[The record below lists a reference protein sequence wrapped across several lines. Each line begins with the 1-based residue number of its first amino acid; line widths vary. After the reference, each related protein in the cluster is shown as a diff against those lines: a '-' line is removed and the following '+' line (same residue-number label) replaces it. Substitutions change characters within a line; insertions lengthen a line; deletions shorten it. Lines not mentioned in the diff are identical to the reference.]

1 MNDDRHSPPDVVT
14 QLRQDIACGA
24 HPLGSR
30 LVEDRLCARYD
41 VKRHTL
47 RAAFAHLVDKGLL
60 TQIPNRGV
68 QVREPTPDEVDEIYN
83 IRMLLETRAAELTP
97 LPAPPNTL
105 TAMKRHFEAHVAAV
119 RDFDIRRI
127 YLENVA
133 FHDYEFALCSNQRLV
148 GLIRDLTEQ
157 AQMVRTIAY
166 GVPRHLDTI
175 IDQHREIIAAL
186 ATTDRARYVA
196 AVRVHI
202 PASTVEYRR
211 IFEQI
216 HGTGTA
222 NR

>member
-1 MNDDRHSPPDVVT
+1 MKDDRDSPPDLVT
-14 QLRQDIACGA
+14 QLRQDIACGV
-24 HPLGSR
+24 HPLGTR
-30 LVEDRLCARYD
+30 LIEDRLCERYG

-47 RAAFAHLVDKGLL
+47 RAAFAHLVEKGLL

-68 QVREPTPDEVDEIYN
+68 QVREPTPDEVDEIYD

-97 LPAPPNTL
+97 LPAPPETL
-105 TAMKRHFEAHVAAV
+105 AAMKWHFDAHVAAV

-133 FHDYEFALCSNQRLV
+133 FHDCEFALCSNQRLI

-157 AQMVRTIAY
+157 AQTVRTIAY
-166 GVPRHLDTI
+166 GVPRYLDTI
-175 IDQHREIIAAL
+175 IEQHREIIAAL
-186 ATTDRARYVA
+186 ATTDRDRYVE

-211 IFEQI
+211 IFQQI
-216 HGTGTA
+216 HGGKA
-222 NR
+222 ASR